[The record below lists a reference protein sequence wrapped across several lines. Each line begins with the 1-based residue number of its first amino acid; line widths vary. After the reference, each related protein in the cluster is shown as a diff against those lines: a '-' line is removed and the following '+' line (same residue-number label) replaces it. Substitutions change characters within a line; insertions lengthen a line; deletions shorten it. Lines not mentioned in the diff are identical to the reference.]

1 MTRVITIE
9 REYGSGAGAIARQLA
24 NQLGWT
30 LWDREIS
37 EEIARRLKC
46 HVDKVEEREERL
58 DPTYYRLMKAF
69 MRGSFEESFGGKGVE
84 MLDAESLSKLFE
96 RVITQA
102 ADGGNCVIVG
112 RAAPWFLRDRTDALH
127 IFLYA
132 PYQDKV
138 DRVIRMGKS
147 HKEADELVAS
157 VDSER
162 AAFVRRYYGKQW
174 PTREL
179 YHSMLNTAVGADN
192 VIKLILTEMD
202 LVGRRSAMSA

>member
-9 REYGSGAGAIARQLA
+9 REYGSGAGAIARHLA

-84 MLDAESLSKLFE
+84 LLDAESLSKLFE
-96 RVITQA
+96 RVITEV
-102 ADGGNCVIVG
+102 ADRGNCVIVG
-112 RAAPWFLRDRTDALH
+112 RAAPWFLRNRTDALH
-127 IFLYA
+127 FFLYA
-132 PYQDKV
+132 PYQDKLN
-138 DRVIRMGKS
+138 RVTGMGKS
-147 HKEADELVAS
+147 SKEAEDLVAS
-157 VDSER
+157 VDAER
-162 AAFVRRYYGKQW
+162 AAFVKKYYGKQW

-179 YHSMLNTAVGADN
+179 YHAMLNTALGTDN
-192 VIKLILTEMD
+192 VIKLILTEMG
-202 LVGRRSAMSA
+202 LVERRSAMSA